1 MDPRKEDA
9 DVKTAPAPEAPARP
23 APGACITLLFVL
35 YSVSFNFSKT
45 HKIHKASF
53 CLRPWLAQIFKLFY
67 RSLVLLAA
75 LTPL

>member
-1 MDPRKEDA
+1 MRFIVDDLHRKFE
-9 DVKTAPAPEAPARP
+9 RP
-23 APGACITLLFVL
+23 CITLLFVL

-45 HKIHKASF
+45 HKINKASF

>member
-1 MDPRKEDA
+1 MLGDLPL
-9 DVKTAPAPEAPARP
+9 
-23 APGACITLLFVL
+23 CITLLFVL